1 IAAKKQKTSPREN
14 VLQRVLQ
21 LPVVNAT
28 YESLQRTYTSTK
40 EVHPLVASVCEAY
53 ERGVKG
59 ASSLAVWSMEPVV
72 RRLEPQFTAAN
83 ILACRGL
90 DHLEEKIPALQYPV
104 EKIASELKGSIST
117 PIQSA
122 RSTIG
127 NSIAGTL
134 DRVLGLTAEG
144 YELTKSTARSTA
156 EYTWSSR
163 VSQMAAAGVDGA
175 LGQLEKLVEFLLP
188 EEEHEPEEKRGRGAD
203 YSSPT
208 RMHGSE
214 VTPSQPEPGTFTRI
228 GALASTISHRA
239 YQQTARTIQRTRAR
253 GQELTTWIPGLVS
266 APAQQVLYDVQN
278 AAAGWLSKEQSK
290 ESEQEQEKEELKKEE
305 TKSSE
310 VQRGTP
316 SLLGSMAQSLQ
327 TAYLSTI
334 SNVKRVPSAVWG
346 TAGELLQL
354 TPRKAASIAR
364 EKVGTLGDALRSVT
378 GSMVETLSHY
388 VPLPRLLAKK
398 EEPAHENEPPPEPQR
413 SREGSRPVAPPS
425 PEKSQLRGDWRANR
439 AHHPLSFLGLED
451 PFFLQPS
458 SIQRQ
463 APQRS
468 PTFEP
473 DYPLSRK
480 SAFSPYREGIST
492 RRVSKNSYRYSP
504 EPVYTRA
511 NYSNLYT
518 MAFKKD

>member
-1 IAAKKQKTSPREN
+1 MMAANKSQKMQNGSTEEN

-28 YESLQRTYTSTK
+28 CESLQRTYTSTK

-83 ILACRGL
+83 MLACRGL

-144 YELTKSTARSTA
+144 YELTKSTVRSTA
-156 EYTWSSR
+156 EYTWSNR

-175 LGQLEKLVEFLLP
+175 LGQLEKLVELLLP
-188 EEEHEPEEKRGRGAD
+188 EEEHEPGNPPSSIISGC
-203 YSSPT
+203 SPSPT
-208 RMHGSE
+208 APTSR
-214 VTPSQPEPGTFTRI
+214 QI
-228 GALASTISHRA
+228 GALASTISHRT

-290 ESEQEQEKEELKKEE
+290 EPEQEQEKEELKKEE
-305 TKSSE
+305 TKASE

-316 SLLGSMAQSLQ
+316 GLLGSMAQSLQ

-334 SNVKRVPSAVWG
+334 SNVKRVPSAAWG

-354 TPRKAASIAR
+354 TPHKAAFIAR
-364 EKVGTLGDALRSVT
+364 EKLGTLGDALRSVT

-398 EEPAHENEPPPEPQR
+398 EEPAHEKEPPAESQQ
-413 SREGSRPVAPPS
+413 SQEGSRPVAPPY
-425 PEKSQLRGDWRANR
+425 PEKSQLRGHWRANR

-473 DYPLSRK
+473 DYPMSRK
-480 SAFSPYREGIST
+480 SAFFPYREGRST

-518 MAFKKD
+518 MAFQKN

>member
-1 IAAKKQKTSPREN
+1 MYRDGSKQEPENAEWKHRGERAAKGLAAAGGERNLRKPSEDVHQH
-14 VLQRVLQ
+14 QRV
-21 LPVVNAT
+21 
-28 YESLQRTYTSTK
+28 
-40 EVHPLVASVCEAY
+40 
-53 ERGVKG
+53 
-59 ASSLAVWSMEPVV
+59 
-72 RRLEPQFTAAN
+72 TAAN

-144 YELTKSTARSTA
+144 YELSKSTARRTA

-188 EEEHEPEEKRGRGAD
+188 EEEHEPVGSASLPVGHK
-203 YSSPT
+203 PT

-214 VTPSQPEPGTFTRI
+214 VTPSQPDPGTFTRI

-239 YQQTARTIQRTRAR
+239 YQQTARAIQRTRAR
-253 GQELTTWIPGLVS
+253 GQELTTWIPGLGAVARQS
-266 APAQQVLYDVQN
+266 TTKAQQVLHDVQN

-305 TKSSE
+305 TKASE
-310 VQRGTP
+310 MAEGAKTP

-334 SNVKRVPSAVWG
+334 SNVKRVPSAAWR

-354 TPRKAASIAR
+354 TPHKAASIAR

-398 EEPAHENEPPPEPQR
+398 EEPAHENKPPPEPQR

-451 PFFLQPS
+451 PFFLQPI

-480 SAFSPYREGIST
+480 SAFSPYREGLST

>member
-1 IAAKKQKTSPREN
+1 MRAANKTQAN

-28 YESLQRTYTSTK
+28 CESLQRTYTSTK

-144 YELTKSTARSTA
+144 YELTKSTVRNTA
-156 EYTWSSR
+156 EYTWSSQ

-188 EEEHEPEEKRGRGAD
+188 EEEHEPVGSASLPLAHE
-203 YSSPT
+203 PT
-208 RMHGSE
+208 RVHGSE
-214 VTPSQPEPGTFTRI
+214 VTPSQPQPGTFTRI
-228 GALASTISHRA
+228 GALASIISHRA
-239 YQQTARTIQRTRAR
+239 YQQTAKTIQRTRAR
-253 GQELTTWIPGLVS
+253 GQELTIWIPGLVS

-290 ESEQEQEKEELKKEE
+290 EPEQEQEKEELKKEE
-305 TKSSE
+305 TKASD
-310 VQRGTP
+310 TP
-316 SLLGSMAQSLQ
+316 GLLGSLAQSLQ

-334 SNVKRVPSAVWG
+334 SNMKRVPSAAWG

-354 TPRKAASIAR
+354 TPRKATSIAR

-378 GSMVETLSHY
+378 GSIVETLSHY
-388 VPLPRLLAKK
+388 VPLPRVLAKK
-398 EEPAHENEPPPEPQR
+398 EESAHEKEPPPESQQ
-413 SREGSRPVAPPS
+413 SQEGSRPVAPPY
-425 PEKSQLRGDWRANR
+425 PEKSQLQGDWQANR
-439 AHHPLSFLGLED
+439 AHYPLSFLGLED

-458 SIQRQ
+458 SIQRH
-463 APQRS
+463 APQQS

-473 DYPLSRK
+473 DYPMSRK
-480 SAFSPYREGIST
+480 SAFPPYRERLST